1 MMLKR
6 STLICSAFELSVST
20 PWLRGVAKQKLEEE
34 VRIEDSGRI
43 SKIRFRPFG
52 VVRKCDKSDL
62 LR

>member
-1 MMLKR
+1 MVLYFR
-6 STLICSAFELSVST
+6 HE
-20 PWLRGVAKQKLEEE
+20 KQKLEEE

>member
-52 VVRKCDKSDL
+52 VVRKSD
-62 LR
+62 